1 MPKLFDEM
9 LASRMKAVFDNHE
22 VEYQPDDWE
31 NMRVKLGKKSGKKMF
46 VMFPAIAKAASIILF
61 LGLSVFY
68 LNHNPENNQF
78 SQLSLK
84 KDSTKSDS
92 ISKLQNTSKNKSND
106 SEIQKS
112 TTKHQQ
118 IRNDNKVIENNR
130 NNIEHDQE
138 ITDLTT
144 KYADDVILPVD
155 SSKLML
161 AYIKEVLQNHREN
174 IQKMTNKENN
184 DSITKKI
191 LDLPEDENFITN
203 NEKKN
208 HFEFGVELASISNYS
223 PDGNGSN
230 LNIGGGFSAGYNI
243 SKKFGLETGMSISKQ
258 SMEYKNTDV
267 LNNSKSNMQFASN
280 NSLNVIDR
288 NSAKSNIS
296 FVTIDIPLNAR
307 YKIKKFIFTAGVSS
321 LIFVNEKYSYN
332 YNATVTNA
340 TYNVITANYD
350 IVSNTQ
356 NFSEDQSSEMFN
368 HVDFAGLFNL
378 SVAYD
383 MPLPKGSIAFE
394 PYVKLPLGNVSS
406 YNVTIG
412 SGGIALRY
420 NF

>member
-31 NMRVKLGKKSGKKMF
+31 NMRKKLGKKSRNRMIM
-46 VMFPAIAKAASIILF
+46 MFPAIAKAASIILF

-68 LNHNPENNQF
+68 LNHNPERNQL
-78 SQLSLK
+78 SQFSLK
-84 KDSTKSDS
+84 KDSTKNDS
-92 ISKLQNTSKNKSND
+92 IHKLQNIYKNKSID
-106 SEIQKS
+106 SETQKS
-112 TTKHQQ
+112 TLKQTN
-118 IRNDNKVIENNR
+118 NDNKVVKNTRDNNES
-130 NNIEHDQE
+130 NHKVADLNIKDTKDE
-138 ITDLTT
+138 IM
-144 KYADDVILPVD
+144 PVD
-155 SSKLML
+155 SSKRML
-161 AYIKEVLQNHREN
+161 ADIKEILQNHREN
-174 IQKMTNKENN
+174 IQKMTNKEKK
-184 DSITKKI
+184 DSIAKKI
-191 LDLPEDENFITN
+191 LDVPVDDNFVIN
-203 NEKKN
+203 NEKKS
-208 HFEFGVELASISNYS
+208 HFEFGVELASVSSYS

-230 LNIGGGFSAGYNI
+230 LNIGGGFSAGYDI
-243 SKKFGLETGMSISKQ
+243 SKNFGLQTGMSISKQ
-258 SMEYKNTDV
+258 SMEYKNSYP
-267 LNNSKSNMQFASN
+267 LNNSKNNMPFASY
-280 NSLNVIDR
+280 NSLNIIDR

-307 YKIKKFIFTAGVSS
+307 YRIKRFILTAGVSS

-340 TYNVITANYD
+340 TYNQATANYD

-383 MPLPKGSIAFE
+383 MPLPKGSIALE
-394 PYVKLPLGNVSS
+394 PYVKLPLASVSS
-406 YNVTIG
+406 YNVTLG
-412 SGGIALRY
+412 SGGIAVRY